1 MKIGSAYSKQ
11 EKQKISS
18 YKLLCFSNHSEEIQI
33 LTQKVGKSEAT
44 LEEEK
49 SEMTEDTMEK
59 LNKVQKNVFLVLF
72 WFFHCILDRANEA
85 YSQNSC

>member
-18 YKLLCFSNHSEEIQI
+18 YKHLCFSNHSEEIQI

-59 LNKVQKNVFLVLF
+59 LNKVQNMVLF
-72 WFFHCILDRANEA
+72 SFFPLHLRPCK
-85 YSQNSC
+85 

>member
-18 YKLLCFSNHSEEIQI
+18 YKHLCFSNHSEEIQI

-59 LNKVQKNVFLVLF
+59 LSKVQNMVLF
-72 WFFHCILDRANEA
+72 SFFPLHLRPCK
-85 YSQNSC
+85 

>member
-1 MKIGSAYSKQ
+1 MKLGSACSKQ

-18 YKLLCFSNHSEEIQI
+18 YKHLCFSNHSEEIEI

-59 LNKVQKNVFLVLF
+59 LNKVQKNVFFCFGLF
-72 WFFHCILDRANEA
+72 FSLHLRPCK
-85 YSQNSC
+85 

>member
-1 MKIGSAYSKQ
+1 MKIGSACSKQ
-11 EKQKISS
+11 ENQKISS
-18 YKLLCFSNHSEEIQI
+18 YKHLCFSNHSEEIQI

-59 LNKVQKNVFLVLF
+59 LNKVQNMVLF
-72 WFFHCILDRANEA
+72 SFFPLHLRPCK
-85 YSQNSC
+85 